1 MALDSADMSQL
12 TDASAYDVGGR
23 TGMRWWIPPLL
34 EGITSFAVAALFVWS
49 CTFIRVAPL
58 DRLGQVAGLAALGFR
73 FFLFSAVLLAALVIA
88 KRTRN
93 DVALEMTTRL
103 VCASLAGIA
112 TAMIAGGILVAL
124 RGTPWGLNGRGGD
137 AGALA
142 TWATALHNGEAIPPT
157 YPPLSLHVLHYY
169 SDLVNLLPELA
180 LKHLQIA
187 GVAIVGPF
195 AYLAW
200 RFLLPPAWALAIGV
214 IASLPLV
221 EPYKPFPNIVL
232 IVFLPLA
239 ILYLKALRESATR
252 STPQLAR
259 TAILFGLA
267 FGLACLMYSGWF
279 QWAAPG
285 LFVAALAL
293 FPWREGPRKGALL
306 LALTGL
312 VFTLIT
318 AKYLGGLLLDPA
330 GKIADNYVYFD
341 VRTEPMYIAL
351 WRNDTP
357 GNVGVWP
364 PIGEVGGV
372 GLYTILLALGLGAA
386 IALGRRTTVV
396 IGTAAIMAGAWF
408 MRFFF
413 ARQMWETK
421 LVQLYPRTTP
431 LILYSL
437 IVLCGFAAFWLS
449 RRLAAQ
455 HPLRGSSGLIGALCA
470 LMLVFASAGS
480 ATADRF
486 MPVNSDPPGAG
497 WLTYNAHL
505 TKWGEFPRYKSRA
518 LRWLRRQ
525 ESDTTAAP
533 DSGTVITPDSAAI
546 PDDRSPDVPEAPP
559 R

>member
-1 MALDSADMSQL
+1 MVTGSDDMHQL
-12 TDASAYDVGGR
+12 TDAKAYDVDGR
-23 TGMRWWIPPLL
+23 ATGRWWLPPLL
-34 EGITSFAVAALFVWS
+34 EGVTAFGVAALFVWS
-49 CTFIRVAPL
+49 CTFIRVSPL
-58 DRLGQVAGLAALGFR
+58 DRLGQVAGLAGLAFR
-73 FFLFSAVLLAALVIA
+73 FFLFGMALLAAMLIA
-88 KRTRN
+88 KRVRKG
-93 DVALEMTTRL
+93 AEHEMTTRL
-103 VCASLAGIA
+103 VCAALAGLA

-142 TWATALHNGEAIPPT
+142 AWATALHNGEAIPPT

-169 SDLVNLLPELA
+169 SDLVGLLPELA

-187 GVAIVGPF
+187 GVAMVGPF

-200 RFLLPPAWALAIGV
+200 RFLLPPAWSLAIGV
-214 IASLPLV
+214 VASLPLV
-221 EPYKPFPNIVL
+221 EPYKPFPNLVL

-252 STPQLAR
+252 SAPHLAQ
-259 TAILFGLA
+259 TAVLFGIA

-279 QWAAPG
+279 QWSAPG
-285 LFVAALAL
+285 LFVAALVV
-293 FPWREGPRKGALL
+293 FPWREGPRKGGLL

-312 VFTLIT
+312 VFGLVT

-341 VRTEPMYIAL
+341 VRTEPMYIAI

-357 GNVGVWP
+357 GDVGVWP
-364 PIGEVGGV
+364 PIGELGGV
-372 GLYTILLALGLGAA
+372 GLYTILLALGMGAA

-396 IGTAAIMAGAWF
+396 IGTGMILAGAWF

-437 IVLCGFAAFWLS
+437 IVLSGFAVFWLV
-449 RRLAAQ
+449 RRLSVD
-455 HPLRGSSGLIGALCA
+455 HPLRGSSGVIGALCT
-470 LMLVFASAGS
+470 LMLVFASAGT

-486 MPVNSDPPGAG
+486 MPLNSDPPGPG
-497 WLTYNAHL
+497 WLTYNAYQ
-505 TKWGEFPRYKSRA
+505 TKWGEFPRYKSRV
-518 LRWLRRQ
+518 LQWLRRPA
-525 ESDTTAAP
+525 SDTTSAP
-533 DSGTVITPDSAAI
+533 E
-546 PDDRSPDVPEAPP
+546 PDVVVPAISDEPGRTDEEPLP